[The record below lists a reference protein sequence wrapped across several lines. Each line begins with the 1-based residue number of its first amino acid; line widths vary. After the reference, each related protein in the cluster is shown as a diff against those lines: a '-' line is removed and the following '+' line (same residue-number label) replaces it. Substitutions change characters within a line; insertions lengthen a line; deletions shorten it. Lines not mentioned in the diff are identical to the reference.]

1 MTTQALRQGAGA
13 VLRPLGLRAQVWS
26 VLRGPVRGS
35 CRLPA
40 GLQAEHWGVPTFKSG
55 SVVISGEGG
64 FPRSCGR
71 RGPRGVGCS

>member
-55 SVVISGEGG
+55 SVVISGGG
-64 FPRSCGR
+64 FSTELWVQR
-71 RGPRGVGCS
+71 PRGVGCS